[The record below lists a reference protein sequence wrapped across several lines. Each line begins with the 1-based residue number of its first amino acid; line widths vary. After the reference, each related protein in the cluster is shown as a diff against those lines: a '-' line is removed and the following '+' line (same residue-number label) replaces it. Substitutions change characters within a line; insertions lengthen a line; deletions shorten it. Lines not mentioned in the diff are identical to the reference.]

1 MMRLLGLGKQLRRSM
16 LSVTMWKGVLLEEE
30 EGGEGEKWVGWSAK
44 ALVGFGLWFGGD
56 GQPPQNLSNV
66 MPMMQWRWMF
76 V

>member
-1 MMRLLGLGKQLRRSM
+1 MMRLLGLGKQLRKNM
-16 LSVTMWKGVLLEEE
+16 LSVTMWLEE
-30 EGGEGEKWVGWSAK
+30 GEGEGENWVGWSEK